1 MQVDFR
7 MKRRRYG
14 KAAKAFWRLFRDNE
28 DTAQVFIFITSL
40 TLESDYDKCTKDF
53 LATEIGQEIAYNG
66 LNVLDKIADIEYLET
81 LPKNSFGQ
89 KYLEFLGDNPGM
101 ATDKLKKIAIKEG
114 NDTMA
119 GWAMEK
125 IKLAQ
130 YRTIC
135 HDFMH
140 VLLGTGTSPM
150 GEACT
155 LAFNEA
161 QINQRFNPSLILSF
175 VITVSAIK
183 TVGLKGFPL
192 WWEAYKK
199 GKKSKWICTEDL
211 YPLLALDIEEVREY
225 LGILPLNKY
234 KARYG

>member
-7 MKRRRYG
+7 MKRRYG
-14 KAAKAFWRLFRDNE
+14 KAAKAFWKLYRNNE
-28 DTAQVFIFITSL
+28 DTSQVFIFITSL
-40 TLESDYDKCTKDF
+40 TLESDYDKCTVDF
-53 LATEIGQEIAYNG
+53 LSTEIGQEIAYNG
-66 LNVLDKIADIEYLET
+66 LNVLDKVADIEYLET
-81 LPKNSFGQ
+81 LPKNSFGA
-89 KYLEFLGDNPGM
+89 KYLEFLGDNPKTN
-101 ATDKLKKIAIKEG
+101 TDKLKKIAIKEG
-114 NDTMA
+114 KDTMD
-119 GWAMEK
+119 GWPDEK

-130 YRTIC
+130 HRTIC

-140 VLLGTGTSPM
+140 VLLGTGTSTM

-161 QINQRFNPSLILSF
+161 QINQRFNASLILSF
-175 VITVSAIK
+175 VITASTMEK
-183 TVGLKGFPL
+183 LGFKGFPM

-199 GKKSKWICTEDL
+199 GKKCKWICTEDL